1 MWEQGVLETEEKNKI
16 LLTLFKRFAEAKVA
30 VRATRLQVDSRII
43 PNGKGAVM
51 VFCINLT
58 VRYF

>member
-16 LLTLFKRFAEAKVA
+16 LLTLFKRFTEAKVE
-30 VRATRLQVDSRII
+30 VRATRLEVDSRII

-51 VFCINLT
+51 LFCKNIT
-58 VRYF
+58 IKYF